1 MQMGYRD
8 IQARK
13 VKLYATQEEID
24 AGNLKADVAL
34 VVFLI
39 VLLAVFISQI
49 NWLSV
54 PLVF

>member
-13 VKLYATQEEID
+13 VKPYATQEEID
-24 AGNLKADVAL
+24 MGNLKADVAL
-34 VVFLI
+34 VAFLI
-39 VLLAVFISQI
+39 VLLAVFIHQTD
-49 NWLSV
+49 WLSA

>member
-1 MQMGYRD
+1 MGYRD

-13 VKLYATQEEID
+13 LKLYARQEEID

>member
-13 VKLYATQEEID
+13 VKLYATQEQID
-24 AGNLKADVAL
+24 MGNLKADLAL
-34 VVFLI
+34 FVFLLL
-39 VLLAVFISQI
+39 LLAVFISQT